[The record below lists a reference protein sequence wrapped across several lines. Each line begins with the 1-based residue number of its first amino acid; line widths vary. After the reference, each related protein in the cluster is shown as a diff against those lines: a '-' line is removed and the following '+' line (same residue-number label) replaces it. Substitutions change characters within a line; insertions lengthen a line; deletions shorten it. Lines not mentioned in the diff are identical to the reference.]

1 MNSRLIKVDNFSH
14 EFTSPSVR
22 WRIVSYFMYY
32 IYSYRVNIHFTFK
45 ELFIT
50 IVVLC
55 ESLWYNVLL
64 PRNFSGSN
72 MRFLFYIP
80 YFVTPLQ
87 QISQA
92 EKARFVIGRTA
103 ERPGWSDSV
112 SSLLVCV

>member
-1 MNSRLIKVDNFSH
+1 
-14 EFTSPSVR
+14 
-22 WRIVSYFMYY
+22 
-32 IYSYRVNIHFTFK
+32 
-45 ELFIT
+45 
-50 IVVLC
+50 
-55 ESLWYNVLL
+55 
-64 PRNFSGSN
+64 